1 MDAHAFACQASSVFL
16 FIYAFYLFIYCSAVC
31 GTCASNSTS
40 RPPSHED
47 MRKEEGSCLTVPL
60 FCGILAGSTDAAMLE
75 EEAGEGAGGEEGGV
89 ADEVETL
96 VGEEVVGVESV
107 AEGVEEEMGGE
118 DFGEEGEQ
126 DAGMQDE
133 EGVLGDEE

>member
-1 MDAHAFACQASSVFL
+1 
-16 FIYAFYLFIYCSAVC
+16 
-31 GTCASNSTS
+31 
-40 RPPSHED
+40 
-47 MRKEEGSCLTVPL
+47 LTVPL